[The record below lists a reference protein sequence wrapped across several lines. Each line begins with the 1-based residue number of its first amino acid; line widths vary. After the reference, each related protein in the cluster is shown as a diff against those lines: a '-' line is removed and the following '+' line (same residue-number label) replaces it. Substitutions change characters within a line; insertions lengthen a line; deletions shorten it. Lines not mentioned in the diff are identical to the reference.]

1 LFSFS
6 EIERERETKELL
18 ISWAKSKKIKINK
31 KLSFFVSS
39 LIFRDPRI
47 LELLY
52 EEARHNVLLGR
63 YIMEPA
69 HSIMLGGIQARI
81 ELGPYN
87 VHTHT
92 VSYFRWDY
100 REIYKKKILFI

>member
-1 LFSFS
+1 MNCDELRRNLLN
-6 EIERERETKELL
+6 EIF
-18 ISWAKSKKIKINK
+18 
-31 KLSFFVSS
+31 SFFV
-39 LIFRDPRI
+39 IFNMHRDPRI

-92 VSYFRWDY
+92 VSYFR
-100 REIYKKKILFI
+100 

>member
-1 LFSFS
+1 MSHS
-6 EIERERETKELL
+6 LL
-18 ISWAKSKKIKINK
+18 VYFIVVNK
-31 KLSFFVSS
+31 
-39 LIFRDPRI
+39 LIFLSLRLLYYLRHFHNRDPRI

-63 YIMEPA
+63 YVMEPA

-92 VSYFRWDY
+92 VSYFRWA
-100 REIYKKKILFI
+100 

>member
-1 LFSFS
+1 MLLARSSVSSGKKFFSSASAF
-6 EIERERETKELL
+6 
-18 ISWAKSKKIKINK
+18 
-31 KLSFFVSS
+31 LSFR
-39 LIFRDPRI
+39 LHRDPRI

-92 VSYFRWDY
+92 VSYFR
-100 REIYKKKILFI
+100 

>member
-1 LFSFS
+1 MLLSFS
-6 EIERERETKELL
+6 SSSLDVNWSVLL
-18 ISWAKSKKIKINK
+18 IA
-31 KLSFFVSS
+31 SFPFC
-39 LIFRDPRI
+39 LHRDPRI

-92 VSYFRWDY
+92 VSYFR
-100 REIYKKKILFI
+100 

>member
-1 LFSFS
+1 MH
-6 EIERERETKELL
+6 
-18 ISWAKSKKIKINK
+18 
-31 KLSFFVSS
+31 
-39 LIFRDPRI
+39 RDPRI

-92 VSYFRWDY
+92 VSYFR
-100 REIYKKKILFI
+100 